1 MDHQKGHVREE
12 VVLKCGEK
20 KAICRC
26 LKSKNMPFC
35 DGSHREEGEGVMPVI
50 VSCEDYK

>member
-1 MDHQKGHVREE
+1 MSDQNGHLKEE
-12 VVLKCGEK
+12 VTLQCGEK

-35 DGSHREEGEGVMPVI
+35 DGSHREAGEGVMPVI
-50 VSCEDYK
+50 IYCKDCK